1 MFEFDKNA
9 PYLLTIVGLGLA
21 VPTFLAIYAIARAKL
36 SKAKLA
42 RLKQDEDQA

>member
-9 PYLLTIVGLGLA
+9 PYLLTIVGLGL
-21 VPTFLAIYAIARAKL
+21 VIPTLLAIYAIARAKF

-42 RLKQDEDQA
+42 RLKQGEDEA

>member
-9 PYLLTIVGLGLA
+9 PYLLTIIALGLLTPALLA
-21 VPTFLAIYAIARAKL
+21 VYALLRAKL

-42 RLKQDEDQA
+42 RLKRGEDEA

>member
-9 PYLLTIVGLGLA
+9 PYLLTIVGLGL
-21 VPTFLAIYAIARAKL
+21 VIPTFLAIYAIARAKL

-42 RLKQDEDQA
+42 RLKQGEDEA